1 MNQHKAGGAQKRQ
14 SSYLPVLLCFL
25 PLLAINIGY
34 AIFTGIDLYWQKHE
48 QQELA
53 HQEIEALA
61 AGSDFSYQFSTLAGE
76 FAKQF
81 KGLAEADLKTD
92 KFSRSL
98 EERAE
103 KIFRWP
109 FPQHE
114 IFVFEVPEK
123 GGSGEL
129 LFMKTDLM
137 QSKRAL
143 IRVFS
148 HLIKVNKGEEVG
160 GAVDKQNEKLV
171 AKIIGGKLNS
181 DVIAKTQRG
190 KTSFSSYRFF
200 PHWFLWEYFEIPGKG
215 TYGFFL
221 FSRSNEASNNSGKL
235 LALRD
240 LRKRRHG
247 MGAFVPLF
255 KGFGGAV
262 TQEPLN
268 RSEIFRNWA
277 KTKISLVENDLKTW
291 LENGLPPVAELG
303 KYQAY
308 SFLGKGHTHL
318 TVLLL
323 PSVRAPPRPIW
334 LFLFNSCFAGLLLL
348 FLIRGTLLGQW
359 PTISLKLR
367 FIITYLLA
375 ATLPISLLII
385 SVYGYVTQYRRATHF
400 QTISRLQFCIKQFDA
415 RKAQIHDA
423 YRAAFSEV
431 TNDQEL
437 RQILVAKGSDSVEAR
452 DRVLSF
458 FYGKAGQLPLLSFAI
473 FDENGEGIRF
483 YGGKGKSELAKK
495 READPTIEAFKY
507 PIVSLLRRKILAY
520 DPQKNFSELKVTS
533 IQKTSVEAYKSMTTF
548 DLIVEVDKRRSF
560 PITRQVGAI
569 TASQIHELITVDGRE
584 KFAIFLVW
592 DDQALDDKT
601 FKQSEDH
608 FGLNNPEFAF
618 VAFRVTPQGLNYL
631 VEPGRHIS
639 SDADFLTHARALANQ
654 AKFRGSYAGKQ
665 YENLSLVAMPSKK
678 YDNTIIVGGTR
689 HFALE
694 TSVLNR
700 LLLLTVVLIF
710 AIIVVLLCS
719 YLSARI
725 ILDPITGLRSALA
738 QVSSGKLGIEIVSKS
753 RDELG
758 LLCREFTT
766 MTSGL
771 RDREKLATLI
781 SAQAV
786 EAITRSDSGGKMI
799 AGDSFRG
806 VALVSD
812 IRNFTGICEEHSPDD
827 VTELL
832 NEHFAQMSKIISEN
846 GGRIYKFIGDAIEA
860 VFPDEDNAA
869 ESSSAKAFNAASL
882 MLIKLMQINR
892 QRGRNK
898 QFRYRIGVGLAYG
911 QMYSGSV
918 GSMETRLDYAI
929 IGEPLKKAARLESF
943 STINPAFPLIIDES
957 IATSLNEKGLK
968 FSQVENSGSLKAFSL
983 HELGNQA
990 VEDLPVA
997 QVITDREASIPEE
1010 ETGRRIVEAG
1020 GDSGLSAISSFMLG
1034 AFLVGLV
1041 FAGILFGRHVS
1052 REANFESEKVAAA
1065 SGNLRLIEQLKCDS
1079 VARVGFEANCFQ
1091 INAAIEDDMALET
1104 TLDKAGLVAT
1114 VREKIAAVPANEG
1127 RPIRYAVFLFDR
1139 MLVDERNNASA
1150 SLLVAEGWRDSYMQ
1164 AMKKEVE
1171 FRRNLDWQP
1180 WNVSVRSEVSPILMG
1195 MFGNQIARPMLHREF
1210 FGRVVEITDEG
1221 IPGYFYWDYLI
1232 LRGPGSEHSGSRGSR
1247 TESVAGVIMLA
1258 ADSEPL
1264 RGSLPLILNSYS
1276 GSSKNIALFDA
1287 TGKGSYSRNFPAE
1300 IASQIEKGGFI
1311 NVNEKYL
1318 TNEDEIVVAGQ
1329 KYRLLI
1335 CHLFGLQAEFSNFS
1349 LALILLGIALVLL
1362 WFWLR
1367 TVQGRTVVNRSLTAK
1382 LWLSL
1387 LVSAVIPLVT
1397 VFFVFGLFLNED
1409 YNVRES
1415 KERSE
1420 TQRFIDLFEL
1430 RESFADPLAWKFIKE
1445 RTYSDE
1451 MMQVAQSLS
1460 VASAPETFAR
1470 LTKLINSWYY
1480 EHAALDPMIIN
1491 FNPRDVAVAG
1501 KTGWEY
1507 ATSGKDKNEANNF
1520 GIMLKQIAKGLV
1532 KGRQQGRQQG
1542 ETVEGVDTDAFQ
1554 GEMVIE
1560 TGLQTVRSLF
1570 GDDVSVKLSHGV
1582 GLPVLMHV
1590 LSGTAGMIIYPVPGI
1605 ENPEYVMVWM
1615 VLFEYENYLSRIAAS
1630 YRGKYLVFPV
1640 EMHRYGV
1647 INRSGLQSGRH
1658 DLVKMASWI
1667 SSSNLPVSGRIKYD
1681 DRWFLLEGRPGITQ
1695 ITSMQMA
1702 LTPEQPLRD
1711 EIARNRIIFSLLFAV
1726 SLVMILIIARNVAND
1741 ILEPVKSLITGMQ
1754 LVGREN
1760 FSYHIASERSDELG
1774 ELCRAFDRMMRGL
1787 EEKKMMGRMLSRNA
1801 QKFSLQEGDATNSKA
1816 EFAFLY
1822 IGIPTFDAWM
1832 SGSSPE
1838 SLFADLKNQVTLISS
1853 TIIEAGG
1860 DVDKIIGEKILAVF
1874 HVDNDPAA
1882 SVKAAC
1888 QASMQIMMA
1897 EARGQLPFP
1906 VAIGVNFGSVIT
1918 GFLGVGEKR
1927 DFTVIGDAVNVTA
1940 RIEGLAETLRYQR
1953 CLLSEKIIELMPA
1966 DFVVR
1971 EYGEVELKGK
1981 SVPMKVFQLS
1991 V

>member
-25 PLLAINIGY
+25 PLLAVNIGY

-48 QQELA
+48 QQEVA

-81 KGLAEADLKTD
+81 KGLAEADLKAD
-92 KFSRSL
+92 KFSRSV

-103 KIFRWP
+103 KIFAWP

-114 IFVFEVPEK
+114 IFAFEIPEK
-123 GGSGEL
+123 GRDGEL

-143 IRVFS
+143 IRAFS
-148 HLIKVNKGEEVG
+148 HLIKVNKGEEVS

-171 AKIIGGKLNS
+171 AKIVGGKLNS
-181 DVIAKTQRG
+181 DVIARTQRG

-215 TYGFFL
+215 VYGFFI
-221 FSRSNEASNNSGKL
+221 FSRSNEASNNSAKL

-255 KGFGGAV
+255 KGFGGPV
-262 TQEPLN
+262 IQEPLN
-268 RSEIFRNWA
+268 RSAIFRSWS

-291 LENGLPPVAELG
+291 LENGLPPVTELG
-303 KYQAY
+303 RYQVY

-323 PSVRAPPRPIW
+323 PSVRAPPKPIW
-334 LFLFNSCFAGLLLL
+334 LFLINSCFAGLLML
-348 FLIRGTLLGQW
+348 FLVRGMLLGQW

-400 QTISRLQFCIKQFDA
+400 QTISRLQFCIKQFDS

-423 YRAAFSEV
+423 YRAAFTEV
-431 TNDQEL
+431 TNDEEL
-437 RQILVAKGSDSVEAR
+437 RRILVEKGSGSQEAR

-458 FYGKAGQLPLLSFAI
+458 FYGKTEQLPLLSFAI
-473 FDENGEGIRF
+473 FDEDGEGIRF
-483 YGGKGKSELAKK
+483 YGGEGKSELAKK
-495 READPTIEAFKY
+495 KEADPTIEAFKF
-507 PIVSLLRRKILAY
+507 PIVSLLRKKIQAY
-520 DPQKNFSELKVTS
+520 EPQKIFNELKVTS
-533 IQKTSVEAYKSMTTF
+533 IQKTSVEAYKSMTRF
-548 DLIVEVDKRRSF
+548 DLVVEVDKRRSF
-560 PITRQVGAI
+560 PITRQVGVI
-569 TASQIHELITVDGRE
+569 TTSQIHELIKVDGRE
-584 KFAIFLVW
+584 KFAVFLVW
-592 DDQALDDKT
+592 DDQALDYKT
-601 FKQSEDH
+601 FRQSENH

-639 SDADFLTHARALANQ
+639 SDADFLTSAKTLANQ

-689 HFALE
+689 HFTLE
-694 TSVLNR
+694 TSVSTR
-700 LLLLTVVLIF
+700 LMLLTIVLIF
-710 AIIVVLLCS
+710 AIVVVLLCS

-738 QVSSGKLGIEIVSKS
+738 LVSSGKLGIEIVSKS

-758 LLCREFTT
+758 LLCREFST

-799 AGDSFRG
+799 SGDSFRG

-827 VTELL
+827 ITELL
-832 NEHFAQMSKIISEN
+832 NEHFAQMTRIISMN

-860 VFPDEDNAA
+860 VFPDEEGSA
-869 ESSSAKAFNAASL
+869 ESSSARAFNAASL
-882 MLIKLMQINR
+882 MLIKLMQINQ

-943 STINPAFPLIIDES
+943 STINPAFPLIIDETIS
-957 IATSLNEKGLK
+957 TCLNEKGLK
-968 FSQVENSGSLKAFSL
+968 FTQIENSGSLKAFSL

-990 VEDLPVA
+990 VEDLSAV
-997 QVITDREASIPEE
+997 QVTTDTEVIPLEE

-1034 AFLVGLV
+1034 ALLVGLV

-1052 REANFESEKVAAA
+1052 REARFASEKVAAA

-1079 VARVGFEANCFQ
+1079 ASRVGFEANCFQ
-1091 INAAIEDDMALET
+1091 INAAIEDDMALEST
-1104 TLDKAGLVAT
+1104 VDKAKLVAT
-1114 VREKIAAVPANEG
+1114 IREKIAAVPAKEG
-1127 RPIRYAVFLFDR
+1127 RPGRYAVFLFNKAQ
-1139 MLVDERNNASA
+1139 VDEFNHASA
-1150 SLLVAEGWRDSYMQ
+1150 TLLIAEGWRDSYMQ
-1164 AMKKEVE
+1164 AMRTEVE
-1171 FRRNLDWQP
+1171 YRRNLDWLP
-1180 WNVSVRSEVSPILMG
+1180 WNIAISSELNPILLE
-1195 MFGNQIARPMLHREF
+1195 MFGNQVARPMLHREF
-1210 FGRVVEITDEG
+1210 FGRAVEITNEG
-1221 IPGYFYWDYLI
+1221 VPGYFYWDYLV
-1232 LRGPGSEHSGSRGSR
+1232 LRGEGGSGR

-1264 RGSLPLILNSYS
+1264 KGSLSLILNSYADS
-1276 GSSKNIALFDA
+1276 HKSIALLD
-1287 TGKGSYSRNFPAE
+1287 TKGKGNYSRNFPSE
-1300 IASQIEKGGFI
+1300 MASQIEKNGAI
-1311 NVNEKYL
+1311 NDSDKYL
-1318 TNEDEIVVAGQ
+1318 SHEDAMVVAGQ
-1329 KYRLLI
+1329 RFRLLI
-1335 CHLFGLQAEFSNFS
+1335 CHSFGLQAEFSNFS
-1349 LALILLGIALVLL
+1349 LGLILLVIAMGLL

-1387 LVSAVIPLVT
+1387 LISAVIPLVT

-1415 KERSE
+1415 QERSE
-1420 TQRFIDLFEL
+1420 VQRFTDLFEL

-1445 RTYSDE
+1445 RTYSEE
-1451 MMQVAQSLS
+1451 MRQAAQAFA
-1460 VASAPETFAR
+1460 VASGPESLAR
-1470 LTKLINSWYY
+1470 LTRLINSWYH
-1480 EHAALDPMIIN
+1480 EHSALDPMIIN

-1507 ATSGKDKNEANNF
+1507 ATSGKDRNEANNF
-1520 GIMLKQIAKGLV
+1520 GVMLKQIAKGLV
-1532 KGRQQGRQQG
+1532 KGRQQGVV
-1542 ETVEGVDTDAFQ
+1542 TEGIDSAAFE

-1605 ENPEYVMVWM
+1605 ENPDYVMVWM
-1615 VLFEYENYLSRIAAS
+1615 VLFEYENYLARIAAG
-1630 YRGKYLVFPV
+1630 YKGKYSVFPV
-1640 EMHRYGV
+1640 ETHRYGL
-1647 INRSGLQSGRH
+1647 INRNGLQSGRH
-1658 DLVKMASWI
+1658 ELIKMASWV
-1667 SSSNLPVSGRIKYD
+1667 SSSNLPVSSRIKYD
-1681 DRWFLLEGRPGITQ
+1681 GQWFLLEGRPGITQ

-1702 LTPEQPLRD
+1702 LTREQPILD
-1711 EIARNRIIFSLLFAV
+1711 AISYNRLVFSLLFAI
-1726 SLVMILIIARNVAND
+1726 SIVMILIIARNVAND

-1774 ELCRAFDRMMRGL
+1774 ELCRAFDSMMRGL
-1787 EEKKMMGRMLSRNA
+1787 EEKNMMGRMLSRNA
-1801 QKFSLQEGDATNSKA
+1801 QKFSLQESSATNNKA
-1816 EFAFLY
+1816 DFAFLY

-1838 SLFADLKNQVTLISS
+1838 ALFADLKNQVTLISS
-1853 TIIEAGG
+1853 MIIEAGG

-1874 HVDNDPAA
+1874 HVENDPVAA
-1882 SVKAAC
+1882 VKAAC
-1888 QASMQIMMA
+1888 KASMQIMTA

-1940 RIEGLAETLRYQR
+1940 RIEGLAESLRYQR
-1953 CLLSEKIIELMPA
+1953 CLLSEKIIELMPT
-1966 DFVVR
+1966 DFMAR